1 VGVVQKSLHIIPA
14 SVVTGDLDEFT
25 TGLSCLGAT
34 IREAGECLL
43 GINKRVGQQL
53 AQQVRTGS
61 NYGSIGNYLV

>member
-1 VGVVQKSLHIIPA
+1 VSVVQKCLHIIST
-14 SVVTGDLDEFT
+14 SVVTGYLDEFT

-43 GINKRVGQQL
+43 GISKRMVHQL

-61 NYGSIGNYLV
+61 NHGSIGNYLV